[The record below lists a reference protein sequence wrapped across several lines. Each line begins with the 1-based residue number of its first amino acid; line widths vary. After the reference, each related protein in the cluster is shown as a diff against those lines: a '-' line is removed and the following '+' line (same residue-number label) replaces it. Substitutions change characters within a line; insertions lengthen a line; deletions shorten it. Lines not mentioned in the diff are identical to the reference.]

1 MERWTYGG
9 AYDSV
14 RGSSM
19 NVDLRGAF
27 WTPRATILGTVPKMW
42 AIDSTQLMWSSAGDE
57 LMWPP
62 RFS

>member
-1 MERWTYGG
+1 
-9 AYDSV
+9 
-14 RGSSM
+14 M